1 MLRPFLK
8 RSSMLEK
15 LGVHADWEHLGN
27 IAAGI
32 VSIQNCKKK
41 VGLMMDMSY
50 KKKTAS
56 EVDTKSIS
64 WDVVWWLMQ
73 EDLLSFDVGCKKCSP
88 APDLQETQNLF
99 AMVPRFN
106 KRAKELWGDDV
117 ATETD
122 DILDKV
128 DEIAPMEW
136 GAQAA
141 DSEEQEE

>member
-1 MLRPFLK
+1 
-8 RSSMLEK
+8 
-15 LGVHADWEHLGN
+15 
-27 IAAGI
+27 
-32 VSIQNCKKK
+32 
-41 VGLMMDMSY
+41 MMDVSY

-64 WDVVWWLMQ
+64 WDVVRWLTQ
-73 EDLLSFDVGCKKCSP
+73 EDLLSFDVGRKKCSP
-88 APDLQETQNLF
+88 APDLRETQKLF

-122 DILDKV
+122 DILDEV